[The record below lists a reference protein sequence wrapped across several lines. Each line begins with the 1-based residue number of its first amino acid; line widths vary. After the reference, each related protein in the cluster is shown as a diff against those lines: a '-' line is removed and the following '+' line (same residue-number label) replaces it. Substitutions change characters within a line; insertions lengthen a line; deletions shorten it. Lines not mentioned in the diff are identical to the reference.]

1 MQPVARPVDEPRTGP
16 RIDWIDAA
24 KGLGIVLIVILLAI
38 GPWLVIWAL
47 NTMFPL
53 LAIEFTF
60 WTWCA
65 VVILGTF
72 FRSNVSIKRRD

>member
-1 MQPVARPVDEPRTGP
+1 MLDSMIKVIVAV
-16 RIDWIDAA
+16 A
-24 KGLGIVLIVILLAI
+24 LIVLIMAI

-47 NTMFPL
+47 NTMFPV

-72 FRSNVSIKRRD
+72 FRANVSVKRKD

>member
-1 MQPVARPVDEPRTGP
+1 MFDSFFKIILAIALV
-16 RIDWIDAA
+16 
-24 KGLGIVLIVILLAI
+24 IVLLAI
-38 GPWLVIWAL
+38 GPWLVIWSL
-47 NTMFPL
+47 NTMFPV

-72 FRSNVSIKRRD
+72 LRANVSVKRRD

>member
-1 MQPVARPVDEPRTGP
+1 MFDSMM
-16 RIDWIDAA
+16 
-24 KGLGIVLIVILLAI
+24 KIVLAIALIVVLLAI

-47 NTMFPL
+47 NTMFPQ
-53 LAIEFTF
+53 LAIQFTF

-72 FRSNVSIKRRD
+72 FRANVNVKRKD

>member
-1 MQPVARPVDEPRTGP
+1 MSDLIRILLAVALV
-16 RIDWIDAA
+16 A
-24 KGLGIVLIVILLAI
+24 VLLAI
-38 GPWLVIWAL
+38 GPWLVIWSM
-47 NTMFPL
+47 NTLFPH

-72 FRSNVSIKRRD
+72 LRANVTVKRKN